1 MKTLFILMNHLLTK
15 EQEKDAIE
23 NLNID
28 NFVVIGD
35 ENWGNIDPA
44 NKSILSG
51 IESYKDKLK
60 EQLKFGEVL
69 LVQGDFGATYAM
81 ANFAKSIGLIPIYAT
96 TRRIV
101 SKQVEDGKLIIKRE
115 FKHER
120 FREYE

>member
-1 MKTLFILMNHLLTK
+1 MKTLFILMNHSLTK

-28 NFVVIGD
+28 NFVVISD
-35 ENWGNIDPA
+35 EKWGNIDPA
-44 NKSILSG
+44 DKSILNSVE
-51 IESYKDKLK
+51 IYKQKLK
-60 EQLKFGEVL
+60 EQSKFGDVL

-81 ANFAKSIGLIPIYAT
+81 INFAKNIGLTPIYAT

-101 SKQVEDGKLIIKRE
+101 SEQVEDGKLVIKRE

>member
-60 EQLKFGEVL
+60 EQSKFGEVL

>member
-60 EQLKFGEVL
+60 EQSKFGDVL

>member
-1 MKTLFILMNHLLTK
+1 MKTLFILMNHSLTK
-15 EQEKDAIE
+15 EQEKDAVK

-28 NFVVIGD
+28 NFVIISD
-35 ENWGNIDPA
+35 EKWSNIDPTS
-44 NKSILSG
+44 KSVLSS
-51 IESYKDKLK
+51 IESYKNKLK
-60 EQLKFGEVL
+60 ENSKLGDVL
-69 LVQGDFGATYAM
+69 LVQGDFGATYTM

-101 SKQVEDGKLIIKRE
+101 SEQLENGKLVIKRE

>member
-1 MKTLFILMNHLLTK
+1 MNHSLTK
-15 EQEKDAIE
+15 EQEKDAVK

-28 NFVVIGD
+28 NFVIISD
-35 ENWGNIDPA
+35 EKWSNIDPTS
-44 NKSILSG
+44 KSVLSS
-51 IESYKDKLK
+51 IESYKNKLK
-60 EQLKFGEVL
+60 ENSKLGDVL
-69 LVQGDFGATYAM
+69 LVQGDFGATYTM